1 MDENIK
7 KLEQLL
13 ETSSHKYEIA
23 PELYREYPVKR
34 GLRNSDGT
42 GVLAGLTSIGEVRG
56 YIIDDGEKMPVAG
69 RLRYRGISVRD
80 IIKNAEA
87 EKRFAFEETAF
98 LLLFGFLPTDE
109 QLELFKTV
117 LGERR
122 TLPTN
127 FTEDTILKSPS
138 PNIMNKLARSVL
150 ALYIYD
156 KNPEDLSLANMV
168 DQSINLISR
177 MVTMVAYAYQAKCH
191 YYDGKSLY
199 IHSPRPEYSTAENFF
214 HMTRPDSKFTPEEAE
229 ILDMLLVLQAEHGG
243 GNNSAFTCRVV
254 SSSGTDTYSAIA
266 SSIGSLKGP
275 KHGGANQSV
284 IQMMDCIKA
293 GVSDWKD
300 DEEVKEFLRKIVR
313 KQEGDKSGLIYGMG
327 HAVYTLSDPRTL
339 LIKEKAGEMAKNIG
353 FYNEFMLYD
362 AIERLA
368 PSVLEEEG
376 KSKGKPICANVD
388 LYSGFVYQMV
398 NVPFE
403 LYTPLFA
410 VARITGWCAH
420 RIEEVF
426 GNGRIMRPAFKSISH
441 KEKYAPISER
451 TTNN

>member
-1 MDENIK
+1 MQEHIN
-7 KLEQLL
+7 KLQQLL
-13 ETSSHKYEIA
+13 EASASKYKIE
-23 PELYREYPVKR
+23 PELYNEYPVKR

-56 YIIDDGEKMPVAG
+56 YIIDDGEKRPIAG
-69 RLRYRGISVRD
+69 RLRYRGISVKD
-80 IIKNAEA
+80 IIQNAA
-87 EKRFAFEETAF
+87 TEKRFAFEETAF
-98 LLLFGFLPTDE
+98 LLLFGFLPTNE
-109 QLELFKTV
+109 QLELFKAV
-117 LGERR
+117 LGEKR

-156 KNPEDLSLANMV
+156 ENPEDLSLSNMV

-199 IHSPRPEYSTAENFF
+199 IHSPKPEYSTAENFF

-266 SSIGSLKGP
+266 SAIGSLKGP

-284 IQMMDCIKA
+284 IQMMDCIKT

-313 KQEGDKSGLIYGMG
+313 KQEGDKSGLVYGMG
-327 HAVYTLSDPRTL
+327 HAVYTVSDPRTL
-339 LIKEKAGEMAKNIG
+339 IIKEKAGEMAQKTG
-353 FYNEFMLYD
+353 FYDEFCLYD
-362 AIERLA
+362 AVERLA
-368 PSVLEEEG
+368 PIVLEEEG
-376 KSKGKPICANVD
+376 KSRGKPICANVD

-410 VARITGWCAH
+410 IARITGWCAH
-420 RIEEVF
+420 RIEEVY

-441 KEKYAPISER
+441 KEKYSPLNER
-451 TTNN
+451 SSNN

>member
-1 MDENIK
+1 MQEHNHNLQK
-7 KLEQLL
+7 LL
-13 ETSSHKYEIA
+13 EASASKYKIA
-23 PELYREYPVKR
+23 SELYTDYPVKR
-34 GLRNSDGT
+34 GLRNPDGT

-56 YIIDDGEKMPVAG
+56 YIIDDGEKLPVAG
-69 RLRYRGISVRD
+69 RLRYRGISVKD

-98 LLLFGFLPTDE
+98 LVIFGFLPTKE
-109 QLELFKTV
+109 QLDMFKSI
-117 LGERR
+117 LGEKR
-122 TLPTN
+122 TLPAN

-156 KNPEDLSLANMV
+156 KNPEDLSLSNMIE
-168 DQSINLISR
+168 QSVNLISR

-191 YYDGKSLY
+191 YYDNKSLY
-199 IHSPRPEYSTAENFF
+199 IHSPKPEYSTAENFF
-214 HMTRPDSKFTPEEAE
+214 HMIRPDSKFTAEEAE

-254 SSSGTDTYSAIA
+254 SSSGTDTYSAI
-266 SSIGSLKGP
+266 SSAIGSLKGP

-284 IQMMDCIKA
+284 MQMMDYIKK

-300 DEEVKEFLRKIVR
+300 DDEVKDFLRKIVR
-313 KQEGDKSGLIYGMG
+313 KQEGDGSGLVYGMG

-339 LIKEKAGEMAKNIG
+339 LIKEKAGQMAKKTG
-353 FYNEFMLYD
+353 FYDEFCLYD
-362 AIERLA
+362 AVERIA

-376 KSKGKPICANVD
+376 KSHGKPICANVD

-410 VARITGWCAH
+410 IARITGWCAH
-420 RIEEVF
+420 RIEEVC

-441 KEKYAPISER
+441 KEKYLPLDKR
-451 TTNN
+451 